1 LGHHLVPNHEIL
13 EKKEADELLANNRL
27 DLDQLP
33 RILDDDPAILE
44 IGGKPGDIIKITRK
58 SRTAGTAVSYRFVV
72 RNDLK

>member
-1 LGHHLVPNHEIL
+1 MGHHLVPLHEIL
-13 EKKEADELLANNRL
+13 EKKDADELLKKNEL
-27 DLDQLP
+27 DLEQLP

-58 SRTAGTAVSYRFVV
+58 SRTAGTAVSYRLVV